1 MILRARSRRSQCHR
15 LIPPGDRSV
24 NDLDLLGVALMVKP
38 FMLAGKAAASDAVWH
53 LNRNG
58 KASKAV
64 TEGRSCW
71 QSRRLC
77 FV

>member
-1 MILRARSRRSQCHR
+1 
-15 LIPPGDRSV
+15 
-24 NDLDLLGVALMVKP
+24 MVKP
-38 FMLAGKAAASDAVWH
+38 FMLAGKSAASDAVWH

>member
-1 MILRARSRRSQCHR
+1 
-15 LIPPGDRSV
+15 
-24 NDLDLLGVALMVKP
+24 MVKL
-38 FMLAGKAAASDAVWH
+38 FMLAGPTAASDAVWH

-64 TEGRSCW
+64 AEGRSCW